1 MDCVLLV
8 STTLQTVSEHLE
20 SLRNIAGRHSLLLV
34 VDPANDSDD
43 GFLGGTILGRE
54 FWRGLRGGG
63 TAGARAFKDQCRAKT
78 VQIADPNPSSLP
90 NPDSASRR
98 TPALAM
104 KYNLYT
110 DMRAALRYSRYTST
124 LSAS

>member
-20 SLRNIAGRHSLLLV
+20 SLRNIAGRHSFLLV

-63 TAGARAFKDQCRAKT
+63 TAGARAFKDRCRAEI
-78 VQIADPNPSSLP
+78 VQINDRNPNSLA